1 MYVYVKIKVFI
12 NYVKRRFCLPVDFLF
27 FIEQFLKE
35 KRIEIKLNSIEM
47 PNWIRVLLYIKKE
60 KKYQTFSSFGIR
72 MS

>member
-1 MYVYVKIKVFI
+1 MSKDVF
-12 NYVKRRFCLPVDFLF
+12 VCLLISYFLLNNSL
-27 FIEQFLKE
+27 I